1 MAGRRLYL
9 VAAAGYPNYGDEII
23 AAQWL
28 RYLAQHEP
36 DAEIWVDCHHPGGA
50 ELLLGH
56 LHPHV
61 RFVDTLWT
69 VGWAAPSD
77 DPEEVAA
84 FTAQTVRQ
92 PGFGEPRRAA
102 GIELL
107 HTVDSFHAVGGA
119 HLTSLWPRH
128 MAVLSAGATLAE
140 EFGVRSSAT
149 GLGLVPAMAE
159 PALLDRLGAG
169 YAVLDVR
176 DAQSRA
182 LFTRD
187 DVSAS
192 GDDTLIDI
200 GEHLY
205 DQRDS
210 RSLMLSF
217 QTDLVD
223 AGVEALAESAL
234 QTISAWGVGSGKI
247 GYVEALPDKD
257 RRVFELLEPSLP
269 DMRFYPFTEVWR
281 DGLPA
286 RRGQRWLTTRYHVH
300 LLAAARGA
308 WGVVFP
314 ARTGYSDVKHESL
327 ISSGSRWAMAEP
339 GQPAGRAHGEAGFG
353 GALPPLIAAKQAVAA
368 RVYDHRT

>member
-9 VAAAGYPNYGDEII
+9 VAAAGYPNYGDELV

-28 RYLAQHEP
+28 RHLARHEP
-36 DAEIWVDCHHPGGA
+36 DSEVWVDCHNPGGA

-69 VGWAAPSD
+69 IGWAAPSE
-77 DPEEVAA
+77 DPEEIAA
-84 FTAQTVRQ
+84 FTAQAVRQ

-107 HTVDSFHAVGGA
+107 RTVDCFHVLGGGY
-119 HLTSLWPRH
+119 LTSLWPRH
-128 MAVLSAGATLAE
+128 LAVLAAGATLAE
-140 EFGVRSSAT
+140 DLGVASAAT
-149 GLGLVPAMAE
+149 GLGLMPAAAE
-159 PALLDRLGAG
+159 PALFDRLGAG
-169 YAVLDVR
+169 YSVLDVR

-182 LFTRD
+182 LFSRD
-187 DVSAS
+187 DVSES
-192 GDDTLIDI
+192 GDDVLLDI
-200 GEHLY
+200 GDHLY
-205 DQRDS
+205 DQRET

-223 AGVEALAESAL
+223 AGIEALAGSVL
-234 QTISAWGVGSGKI
+234 QTVKAWGVDSSRI
-247 GYVEALPDKD
+247 GYVEAIPDKD

-286 RRGQRWLTTRYHVH
+286 RRGQRWLTTRFHQH
-300 LLAAARGA
+300 LVAAAAGA

-314 ARTGYSDVKHESL
+314 VKAGYDDVKHESL
-327 ISSGSRWAMAEP
+327 IGSGSRWALGRPGEP
-339 GQPAGRAHGEAGFG
+339 APQAHGEAGFG
-353 GALPPLIAAKQAVAA
+353 SALAPLVSAKQEVAA
-368 RVYDHRT
+368 HIYPP